1 MNKDKEEKKDEIKE
15 NDNNQADISVDDVV
29 YDSNVDSDNLFDPKE
44 KIAKLKAKIKELE
57 SEKSEYMNG
66 WQRERADF
74 VNYKKRVEN
83 ERVETIKFANENLI
97 AELLAVIESFDMAF
111 SNKEAWEKVD
121 KTWRVGVEY
130 IHTQFLKTLKENG
143 LSEIDPVGQKFDP
156 SIHVAEEMKE
166 VQSEKEDG
174 IILKVNKKGF
184 NLNGR
189 VIVAPNVV
197 VGECTSLKSKA

>member
-29 YDSNVDSDNLFDPKE
+29 YDTDVDSDNLSDPKE

-57 SEKSEYMNG
+57 FEKSEYMNG

-130 IHTQFLKTLKENG
+130 IHTQFLKT
-143 LSEIDPVGQKFDP
+143 
-156 SIHVAEEMKE
+156 
-166 VQSEKEDG
+166 
-174 IILKVNKKGF
+174 
-184 NLNGR
+184 
-189 VIVAPNVV
+189 
-197 VGECTSLKSKA
+197 

>member
-1 MNKDKEEKKDEIKE
+1 MNKDKEEKKEEIKE
-15 NDNNQADISVDDVV
+15 NDNNQADVSIDDVI
-29 YDSNVDSDNLFDPKE
+29 YDSNVDSDNLSDPKE
-44 KIAKLKAKIKELE
+44 KITKLKARIKELE

-74 VNYKKRVEN
+74 VNFKKRMES
-83 ERVETIKFANENLI
+83 ERVETIKYANENLVS
-97 AELLAVIESFDMAF
+97 ELLTVIESFDMAF

-121 KTWRVGVEY
+121 KNWRTGVEY

-143 LSEIDPVGQKFDP
+143 LMELDPIGQKFDP
-156 SIHVAEEMKE
+156 ANHVAEEMRE
-166 VQSEKEDG
+166 VISEKEDG

-184 NLNGR
+184 SLNGR

-197 VGECTSLKSKA
+197 VGEFKTENVE

>member
-1 MNKDKEEKKDEIKE
+1 MSSNKNDKKQEEL
-15 NDNNQADISVDDVV
+15 NNSKSNEKDISIDDVV
-29 YDSNVDSDNLFDPKE
+29 YDTNVDSDNLSDPKE
-44 KIAKLKAKIKELE
+44 KIAKLKARIKELE

-74 VNYKKRVEN
+74 VNFKKRMES
-83 ERVETIKFANENLI
+83 ERVETIKYANENLVS
-97 AELLAVIESFDMAF
+97 ELLTVIESFDMAF

-121 KTWRVGVEY
+121 KNWRTGVEY

-143 LSEIDPVGQKFDP
+143 LLEIDPIGQKFDP
-156 SIHVAEEMKE
+156 ANHVAEEMKE
-166 VQSEKEDG
+166 VISEKEDG

-184 NLNGR
+184 SLNGR

-197 VGECTSLKSKA
+197 VGEVVKSS

>member
-1 MNKDKEEKKDEIKE
+1 MSSNKNDKKKEELDNSKSDEK
-15 NDNNQADISVDDVV
+15 DISSDDVV
-29 YDSNVDSDNLFDPKE
+29 YDSDVDSDNLSDPKE
-44 KIAKLKAKIKELE
+44 KIAKLKTKIKELE

-74 VNYKKRVEN
+74 VNFKKRMES
-83 ERVETIKFANENLI
+83 ERVETIKYANDNLVS
-97 AELLAVIESFDMAF
+97 ELLTVIESFDMAF

-121 KTWRVGVEY
+121 KTWRTGVEY

-143 LSEIDPVGQKFDP
+143 LVELDPIGQKFDP
-156 SIHVAEEMKE
+156 ANHVAEEMKE
-166 VQSEKEDG
+166 VISEKEDG

-184 NLNGR
+184 SLNGR

-197 VGECTSLKSKA
+197 VGEYKTS